1 MRFLI
6 VTGLILVFALT
17 GCEMPGAGQ
26 VTEQVEGQF
35 NSIKEQV
42 EDLTTDNEQLA
53 EQIEALQEQF
63 DTGNIEMP
71 DLSNFDIDEI
81 TESLDEELEGLTART
96 DSLLNEFDDLLET
109 QSLSIDSLKNHI
121 DDLEGEIASL
131 RNTVNNYN
139 SSGSGGRTGDSS
151 GGRTGD
157 TSGGGRG
164 GSTGGST
171 GGR

>member
-26 VTEQVEGQF
+26 VTEQVEDQF
-35 NSIKEQV
+35 NSITDQV
-42 EDLTTDNEQLA
+42 DGLVSDNEELT

-63 DTGNIEMP
+63 DMGDIEMQDFP
-71 DLSNFDIDEI
+71 NLDIDGI
-81 TESLDEELEGLTART
+81 TESLNEELEGLTART

-109 QSLSIDSLKNHI
+109 QALSIDSLKNHI

-139 SSGSGGRTGDSS
+139 SSGGRTGDSS
-151 GGRTGD
+151 GGRTG
-157 TSGGGRG
+157 TSTGGR
-164 GSTGGST
+164 SGST